1 MTRTRKTRSTSDKGT
16 PRDKYLRKN
25 FLIYEDEYLKALRK
39 NGGVCSIT
47 GNPPTTKS
55 LAVDH
60 DHKIERWKIVSK
72 KVGNSWASFPQG
84 GCTLAGLGAEQITAP
99 TRLRFTEFDRL
110 KQVSRAKVK
119 ARLKRLSVRGILSWR
134 ANTGLKKWDD
144 NPGDMRR
151 AAEYIE
157 NYQKFLAGESDWRN
171 GFEGE

>member
-1 MTRTRKTRSTSDKGT
+1 
-16 PRDKYLRKN
+16 
-25 FLIYEDEYLKALRK
+25 
-39 NGGVCSIT
+39 VCSVT

-72 KVGNSWASFPQG
+72 KIAGVWVSWPQG
-84 GCTLAGLGAEQITAP
+84 GMEDDIGFDAP
-99 TRLRFTEFDRL
+99 NRLRFIERDRL

-119 ARLKRLSVRGILSWR
+119 ARLKRLSIRGILCWK

-144 NPGDMRR
+144 NSGDMRR
-151 AAEYIE
+151 AADYID
-157 NYQKFLAGESDWRN
+157 NYQRFLAGESDWRN

>member
-16 PRDKYLRKN
+16 PRDRYLRKN
-25 FLIYEDEYLKALRK
+25 FLISEDEYLKALRK
-39 NGGVCSIT
+39 NGGVCSVT

-60 DHKIERWKIVSK
+60 DHKIERWKIISRK
-72 KVGNSWASFPQG
+72 TEDGEWLSWPQG
-84 GCTLAGLGAEQITAP
+84 AREDELLECP
-99 TRLRFTEFDRL
+99 KRLVFCEKDRL
-110 KQVSRAKVK
+110 KQISRAKVK
-119 ARLKRLSVRGILSWR
+119 ARLKRLSVRGILCWK

>member
-1 MTRTRKTRSTSDKGT
+1 MTRTKKTRSTSDKRT
-16 PRDKYLRKN
+16 PRDSYLRKN
-25 FLIYEDEYLKALRK
+25 FLLTEAEYLKALRK

-47 GNPPTTKS
+47 GTPPTTKS

-72 KVGNSWASFPQG
+72 KIEDLWFSFPQG
-84 GCTLAGLGAEQITAP
+84 GGNLSIEGTEDQTAP
-99 TRLRFTEFDRL
+99 SRLCFTESDRL

-119 ARLKRLSVRGILSWR
+119 ARLKRLSLRGILCWK